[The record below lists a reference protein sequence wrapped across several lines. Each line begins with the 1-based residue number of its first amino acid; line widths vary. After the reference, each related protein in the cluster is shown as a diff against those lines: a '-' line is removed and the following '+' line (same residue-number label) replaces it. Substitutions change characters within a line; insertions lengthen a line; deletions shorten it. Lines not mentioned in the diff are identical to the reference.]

1 MTLQNNGPMLNGPEP
16 EHVYARVNG
25 NRIHCVT
32 LGEGQPVLLIPG
44 WPQTWYTWRHVM
56 QALAAAGF
64 KAIAVDP
71 PGIGDSD
78 KPCGGYDTG
87 SVAATL
93 HQSMLQLGHARYQLV
108 GHDIGMWIGYAM
120 ASDFPQAVTGLV
132 LTEAVI
138 PGLAPAPPIFVPAE
152 QNIFL
157 WHFMFNQL
165 QDLPEA
171 LITGREAQYLRF
183 MFEKWAVRLDRV
195 AVDTYVQAYSAPGGL
210 RGGFAYY
217 RAIPETIRQNQQ
229 RGQVPLVMPVLAI
242 GAQLA
247 TNDAPRVTLEGRAAT
262 LQGAII
268 EGCGHFVTEEAP
280 EAFVGHLLP
289 FLR

>member
-1 MTLQNNGPMLNGPEP
+1 MSAA
-16 EHVYARVNG
+16 HHHHYALVDGVRL
-25 NRIHCVT
+25 HYVT
-32 LGEGQPVLLIPG
+32 EGEGEPVLLIPG

-56 QALAAAGF
+56 TALAANGF
-64 KAIAVDP
+64 QAIAVDL
-71 PGIGDSD
+71 PGMGLSD
-78 KPCGGYDTG
+78 KPLDGYDTG
-87 SVAATL
+87 TCAARL
-93 HQSMLQLGHARYQLV
+93 HGLMCGLGHPRYAV
-108 GHDIGMWIGYAM
+108 AGHDVGMWVGYAL
-120 ASDFPQAVTGLV
+120 ASDFPQAVSRLC
-132 LTEAVI
+132 LSEAVI
-138 PGLAPAPPIFVPAE
+138 PGLAPAPSIFAAPE
-152 QNIFL
+152 HNIFL

-171 LITGREAQYLRF
+171 LIAGREAHYLRF

-229 RGQVPLVMPVLAI
+229 RGLTPLGMPVLAI

-247 TNDAPRVTLEGRAAT
+247 TNDAPRVTLEGRATT